1 MFGYGR
7 GMNSWEF
14 VASLASSLSWP
25 VVITVMMFLFRAQL
39 KSLLGNIAGRIP
51 TVSEITGP
59 GNIALKFEQELKE
72 VKDDLP
78 PETQDATDGQEDGSG
93 DGLDPASSFLTR
105 IEALAEVSP
114 RAAILEAYLRV
125 ETAAAK
131 VVAEYAPHQMRQDS
145 IQYMLKRVGAVP
157 QYLVTAAAGLSRLRN
172 EAAHAEDFS
181 IPTETVREYAVTAL
195 DVAYGLDEI
204 LAPEPK
210 IVQRSDRLSETR

>member
-1 MFGYGR
+1 
-7 GMNSWEF
+7 MNGWEF

-25 VVITVMMFLFRAQL
+25 IVIVAMMLLFRTQL
-39 KSLLGNIAGRIP
+39 SSLLGNIAGRIP

-78 PETQDATDGQEDGSG
+78 PEVHETATRDKDEDIGGESPGS
-93 DGLDPASSFLTR
+93 ANSFLTR
-105 IEALAEVSP
+105 IEALAEISP

-131 VVAEYAPHQMRQDS
+131 VVAEYAPQVRRGPIHS
-145 IQYMLKRVGAVP
+145 MLLRVDAVP
-157 QYLVTAAAGLSRLRN
+157 HYLVTAAAGLSRLRN

-181 IPTETVREYAVTAL
+181 IPVETVREYAATAL
-195 DVAYGLDEI
+195 DVSRGLDEM
-204 LAPEPK
+204 LAPGPDTL
-210 IVQRSDRLSETR
+210 IAAPTYGGR